1 MNETAGQEVEHSKI
15 QKVHDVLAAL
25 LNGVFDPVSDDRSA
39 ASEDD
44 ESDNLTMIITV
55 SVIVVIIAAALA
67 MFMRRGGESEPVA
80 VEKDFSQNL
89 MAGQFRPFQPTMV
102 EQHVEVSPQ
111 VVEPIVQ
118 APMPVQQWTDESG
131 HTWRTMDDGS
141 TQWWNGTDWQN
152 A

>member
-1 MNETAGQEVEHSKI
+1 
-15 QKVHDVLAAL
+15 
-25 LNGVFDPVSDDRSA
+25 
-39 ASEDD
+39 
-44 ESDNLTMIITV
+44 
-55 SVIVVIIAAALA
+55 
-67 MFMRRGGESEPVA
+67 
-80 VEKDFSQNL
+80 